1 MSAKTFD
8 VLSIEEM
15 NKIQSPGW
23 LIHEAIPAQSLI
35 QIFGRE
41 GHGKTFVTLDMALRI
56 ASGTPWMGDRG
67 VRRGKAIYVAGEGIT
82 GLKKRVGAWMH
93 HNAVDASHLRDFW
106 VVPEPVQLGDETHVG
121 GIVRSIKAVTGS
133 SACDLIVFDT
143 QARCTAGID
152 ENSAEEMGVVV
163 EALDWLRLTTGAA
176 IMLIHHSP
184 YNVERGRGSSVVP
197 GALDTVIGVAKRDH
211 IVTLTCRKQKDWEE
225 FEEFKLG
232 ILATGESA
240 VVIELGATGSET
252 LTTETL
258 TPHEREFLES
268 TGPNRTIETKEARG
282 LWKGGRSSFF
292 AMIAKLKKL
301 KLLEETKRGQYR
313 IISTQ
318 HPGLA
323 LGKTC
328 LSP

>member
-1 MSAKTFD
+1 MSVKTFE
-8 VLSIEEM
+8 VLSIEDM

-56 ASGTPWMGDRG
+56 ASGTPWMGARE
-67 VRRGKAIYVAGEGIT
+67 VHQGKAVYVAGEGIT
-82 GLKKRVGAWMH
+82 GLKKRVSAWMH
-93 HNAVDASHLRDFW
+93 HSGVTAERLRNFW
-106 VVPEPVQLGDETHVG
+106 VVPEPVQLGEEPHVA
-121 GIVRSIKAVTGS
+121 GIVKSIEATTGS
-133 SACDLIVFDT
+133 KQCNLIVFDT
-143 QARCTAGID
+143 QARCTAGVD

-163 EALDWLRLTTGAA
+163 EALDWLRLETGAA

-197 GALDTVIGVAKRDH
+197 GALDTVIGIAKRDH

-240 VVIELGATGSET
+240 VVIELGAAGSEA
-252 LTTETL
+252 LSAETL
-258 TPHEREFLES
+258 TPHEREFLLS
-268 TGPNRTIETKEARG
+268 AGQDRTMRTSEALG
-282 LWKGGRSSFF
+282 LWKGKKTTFYLSMS
-292 AMIAKLKKL
+292 KLKKL
-301 KLLEETKRGQYR
+301 KLLEDCGRGQ
-313 IISTQ
+313 IKAIGPEIEAA
-318 HPGLA
+318 HWAKPD
-323 LGKTC
+323 
-328 LSP
+328 

>member
-1 MSAKTFD
+1 MSVKTFE
-8 VLSIEEM
+8 VLSIEDM

-56 ASGTPWMGDRG
+56 ASGTPWMGERP
-67 VRRGKAIYVAGEGIT
+67 VHQGKVVYVAGEGIT

-93 HNAVDASHLRDFW
+93 HNGMDASHLRTFW
-106 VVPEPVQLGDETHVG
+106 VVPEPVQLGEDIHVA
-121 GIVRSIKAVTGS
+121 GIVNSIESTTGS
-133 SACDLIVFDT
+133 RQCDLIVFDT

-163 EALDWLRLTTGAA
+163 EALDWLRLETGAA
-176 IMLIHHSP
+176 IVLIHHSP

-240 VVIELGATGSET
+240 VVIELDGSTPQSTTFAKELLSDREHAFLTSLSAKESFKTSEAQEMWVGAPAPFFKT
-252 LTTETL
+252 LSK
-258 TPHEREFLES
+258 F
-268 TGPNRTIETKEARG
+268 
-282 LWKGGRSSFF
+282 
-292 AMIAKLKKL
+292 KKL
-301 KLLEETKRGQYR
+301 NMIEQISKGQYR
-313 IISTQ
+313 ILFDPSTSD
-318 HPGLA
+318 G
-323 LGKTC
+323 LGKSC
-328 LSP
+328 